1 MSVEHAIVIG
11 SGFGGLSAAVR
22 LRAMGYKV
30 TVLEANEQAGG
41 RASVF
46 KRDGFIFDAGPTVV
60 TAPYLMDE
68 LFTLVG
74 RDPKDYYDIV
84 PVDPFYRVKFQ
95 DSSVFDYVGDEDRLL
110 SQIEQFN
117 PKDVDGY
124 RKMAAMAQ
132 RIFDVGYTQLADVPF
147 DTVSE
152 MLRIVPQMMKLK
164 SYRTVYGLVASYIED
179 PRLRQV
185 FTFQPLLVGGNPFNT
200 TSIYMLIHWQIGR
213 ASCRERV

>member
-68 LFTLVG
+68 LFTLVV
-74 RDPKDYYDIV
+74 RHPKYSYDIF
-84 PVDPFYRVKFQ
+84 P
-95 DSSVFDYVGDEDRLL
+95 G
-110 SQIEQFN
+110 
-117 PKDVDGY
+117 
-124 RKMAAMAQ
+124 
-132 RIFDVGYTQLADVPF
+132 
-147 DTVSE
+147 
-152 MLRIVPQMMKLK
+152 
-164 SYRTVYGLVASYIED
+164 
-179 PRLRQV
+179 
-185 FTFQPLLVGGNPFNT
+185 
-200 TSIYMLIHWQIGR
+200 
-213 ASCRERV
+213 ER